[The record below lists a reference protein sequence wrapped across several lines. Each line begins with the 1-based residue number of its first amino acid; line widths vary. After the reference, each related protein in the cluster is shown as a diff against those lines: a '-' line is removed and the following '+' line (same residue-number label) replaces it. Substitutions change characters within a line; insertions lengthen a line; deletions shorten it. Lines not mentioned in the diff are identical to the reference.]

1 MAKRKRR
8 HFTEE
13 QKADAVRM
21 VREGRS
27 VSEVARDLD
36 LTDSAL
42 RNWVALDEARR
53 ESGGSEAP
61 LTPAEREEL
70 KRLRRKVR
78 ELEQQRDFLKKATAF
93 FAQETDRD
101 TP

>member
-8 HFTEE
+8 YFTEE

-42 RNWVALDEARR
+42 RNWVAFDEARR
-53 ESGGSEAP
+53 ECGGAEAP

-70 KRLRRKVR
+70 KRLRRRVR